1 VNKHDLITQV
11 ATLSGL
17 PKTSAEKAVNSTIK
31 AITESL
37 KKGSRIS
44 LIGFGTFC
52 IAQRSAREA
61 RNPRN
66 GKKIKIPAKQV
77 PKFRAGKQLKEAVSK

>member
-1 VNKHDLITQV
+1 MNKQDLISQV

-17 PKTSAEKAVNSTIK
+17 PKTSAEKALNSTIK

-37 KKGSRIS
+37 SKGGRII
-44 LIGFGTFC
+44 LVGFGTFC
-52 IAQRSAREA
+52 TAQRAAKEG
-61 RNPRN
+61 RNPRT

-77 PKFRAGKQLKEAVSK
+77 PKFRAGKQLKDAVSK